1 MPGFLVHANAV
12 IGCSHPPG
20 KGTPTVVNPRVL
32 VMGQPVIT
40 QPGPVAVAGCALS
53 ASGVAPPCVSGQ
65 WLTAAT
71 RVFVNAQPV
80 VVTSSQSTCVPTG
93 TPLLI
98 LGTQTR
104 VMGL

>member
-40 QPGPVAVAGCALS
+40 QPGPVVVAGCALS
-53 ASGVAPPCVSGQ
+53 TTSTPPCATGQ
-65 WLTAAT
+65 WTTAAT
-71 RVFVNAQPV
+71 RVFVNLQPV
-80 VVTSSQSTCVPTG
+80 VLTDSTSTCVPTG

-104 VMGL
+104 VMGI

>member
-12 IGCSHPPG
+12 ITCSHPPG
-20 KGTPTVVNPRVL
+20 KATPTVVNPRVL

-53 ASGVAPPCVSGQ
+53 TTPTPPCVTGQ
-65 WLTAAT
+65 WMTAAT

-80 VVTSSQSTCVPTG
+80 VLSDSQSTCVPTG

-104 VMGL
+104 VMGI